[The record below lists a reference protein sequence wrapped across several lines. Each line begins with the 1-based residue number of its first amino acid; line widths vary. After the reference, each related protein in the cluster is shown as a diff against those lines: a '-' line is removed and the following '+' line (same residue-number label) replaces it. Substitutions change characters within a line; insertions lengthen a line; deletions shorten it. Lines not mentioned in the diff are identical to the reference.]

1 MINIFKRCQLAFLVL
16 AAGLLLP
23 GISLAD
29 ANYDALKSQ
38 VTDLAAQLEKV
49 QQALVQMEQGQAEQ
63 ESVRTEE
70 IVALR
75 KGIDVAGEWRTP
87 SSLIHL
93 AGYTDVG
100 YANSDREDGSF
111 HVGTFS
117 PIFHFQYR
125 DIVMFESEL
134 EFELSPEGE
143 TETNLEYMA
152 LNYFMTD
159 HVTLVGGL
167 FLSPV
172 GQFRQNLHP
181 SWINKLPSAP
191 PGFGHDGAAPIS
203 ELGLQLRGAFPLGG
217 IRSNYSVYV
226 GNGPELNSVFEDDEF
241 ELEGIVAEG
250 FGQDRDGEKVFGGRY
265 AILPIPGLE
274 IGVSGAT
281 GKATVTGLEDEDTG
295 DVTAV
300 EGEIARDYDVFGADF
315 SWLWKGFN
323 LRGEYVRAEVGEAS
337 TGLTA
342 SEGSV
347 WSSWYSQA
355 AWRFP
360 STKFE
365 AVVRYTDFDS
375 PHASEDQ
382 QQWALG
388 FSYLITNSFIAKVAY
403 EFNDGIEGSDT
414 NSDRL
419 MLQLAYGF

>member
-1 MINIFKRCQLAFLVL
+1 MNNVFKRIQLAFLVL
-16 AAGLLLP
+16 AAGLFLP
-23 GISLAD
+23 GVSLAD
-29 ANYDALKSQ
+29 AEYDALQAQ
-38 VTDLAAQLEKV
+38 VKDLAAQLENV
-49 QQALVQMEQGQAEQ
+49 QRALAQFKQGQDEQ
-63 ESVRTEE
+63 ASSQTAE
-70 IVALR
+70 IVALKR
-75 KGIDVAGEWRTP
+75 DISAAAEWRTP

-100 YANSDREDGSF
+100 YVNGDSDDGSF
-111 HVGTFS
+111 NVGTFS

-143 TETNLEYMA
+143 TEIALEYLA
-152 LNYFMTD
+152 LDYFVND
-159 HVTLVGGL
+159 YVTLVGGL
-167 FLSPV
+167 FLSPI

-191 PGFGHDGAAPIS
+191 PGFGHDGAAPTS
-203 ELGLQLRGAFPLGG
+203 DLGLQLRGGFPLGG

-250 FGQDRDGEKVFGGRY
+250 FGTDRDGEMVVGGRF
-265 AILPIPGLE
+265 AIFPVSSLE
-274 IGVSGAT
+274 IGVSGIT

-295 DVTAV
+295 DITEI
-300 EGEIARDYDVFGADF
+300 EGATARDYDVFGADF
-315 SWLWKGFN
+315 SWLWKDIN
-323 LRGEYVRAEVGEAS
+323 VRGEYVRSEIGAAS

-342 SEGSV
+342 SEGGV
-347 WSSWYSQA
+347 WRSWYSQA
-355 AWRFP
+355 AWRIP

-365 AVVRYTDFDS
+365 PVIRYTDFDS
-375 PHASEDQ
+375 PHASADQ

-388 FSYLITNSFIAKVAY
+388 INYLITNSFIAKGAY
-403 EFNDGIEGSDT
+403 EFNDGIQGSDA
-414 NSDRL
+414 NNDRL